1 MFARPAAAHAEISAV
16 IEINRIIRYP
26 SPCNG
31 STVFKSLHL
40 FLSSLPSLPFLL
52 NMEVNPH
59 PPTPPVPG
67 AAARDKLSESLCP
80 MLSYALTISQHVSA
94 WQVRARTR
102 EDAFRAP
109 KQNLQRLVFLISKQ
123 SGLHRM
129 GKIQLWRTLK
139 LKCTQQV
146 RVSAP
151 TG

>member
-1 MFARPAAAHAEISAV
+1 MFARPAAVHAEISAV

-59 PPTPPVPG
+59 PPHPPPTPPVPG
-67 AAARDKLSESLCP
+67 AVSRDKLSDSLCP
-80 MLSYALTISQHVSA
+80 MLSFALAISQHVSA
-94 WQVRARTR
+94 WQVGARPR
-102 EDAFRAP
+102 EDAFRVT
-109 KQNLQRLVFLISKQ
+109 KQNLQRSVVLLSKQ

-146 RVSAP
+146 
-151 TG
+151 